1 VARGE
6 AVTVSEE
13 SELARVEFFS
23 DAVFAIAITLLVLDI
38 HLPDG
43 LAVRDVPGEL
53 HNLVPQFL
61 SYILSFAVVGIFWLS
76 HHRMFRYMRRQDTPL
91 LLLNLLFLLLVAFLP
106 FATRL
111 LAAYGSA
118 LAVTLLYPA
127 VLSLTAIA
135 LYAVW
140 WYATGNRRLV
150 DPDLDGRTVRVIAVR
165 SIGFAAVFVA
175 SMLFA
180 LASVHLAQIV
190 WLLAAIVATGLQ
202 LYPFPG
208 VRADA

>member
-1 VARGE
+1 M
-6 AVTVSEE
+6 TVSEE

-43 LAVRDVPGEL
+43 LAVRGVPGEL

-76 HHRMFRYMRRQDTPL
+76 HHRMFRYVRRQDTPL

-127 VLSLTAIA
+127 VLSLAAIA

-140 WYATGNRRLV
+140 WYATGHRRLV
-150 DPDLDGRTVRVIAVR
+150 DPDLDDRTVRVIAVR

-202 LYPFPG
+202 LYPFSG
-208 VRADA
+208 VRANA